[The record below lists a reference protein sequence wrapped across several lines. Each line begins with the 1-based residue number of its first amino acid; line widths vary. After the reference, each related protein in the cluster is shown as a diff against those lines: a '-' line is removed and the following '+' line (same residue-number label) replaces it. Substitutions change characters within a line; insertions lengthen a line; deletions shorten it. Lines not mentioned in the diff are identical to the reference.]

1 MKIIDTK
8 NYLKSKSTI
17 QSESQSDIVTR
28 WDFPPKSCTGW
39 HKHIYDFIVIPIT
52 DGILRIENVDNK
64 EDTFRE
70 LISGESYT
78 GKAGLE
84 HNVINDSKKYI
95 SFIEVEKK

>member
-1 MKIIDTK
+1 
-8 NYLKSKSTI
+8 
-17 QSESQSDIVTR
+17 
-28 WDFPPKSCTGW
+28 
-39 HKHIYDFIVIPIT
+39 PIT
-52 DGILRIENVDNK
+52 DGILRIENIDDK

-95 SFIEVEKK
+95 SFIEIEKK